1 MTEQIT
7 LFDCCGLHF
16 GRHSSFFLIFRRIE
30 IQRKMTS
37 VLFEPHLV
45 DRRNG
50 KMKYF
55 KIKFDFLH
63 SSFSKSMNDSVTV
76 SGILD
81 LTALLL
87 AAASRVFRT
96 AVSHC
101 VFESM
106 TETLHLQ

>member
-1 MTEQIT
+1 MN
-7 LFDCCGLHF
+7 
-16 GRHSSFFLIFRRIE
+16 
-30 IQRKMTS
+30 S

-45 DRRNG
+45 DRRT
-50 KMKYF
+50 
-55 KIKFDFLH
+55 DFLH

>member
-1 MTEQIT
+1 
-7 LFDCCGLHF
+7 
-16 GRHSSFFLIFRRIE
+16 
-30 IQRKMTS
+30 
-37 VLFEPHLV
+37 
-45 DRRNG
+45 
-50 KMKYF
+50 
-55 KIKFDFLH
+55 
-63 SSFSKSMNDSVTV
+63 MNDSVTV

-96 AVSHC
+96 VVSHS